1 LFATGGRPTGDKDP
15 FALRRAGLGLL
26 RIIIE
31 GGLELDLVD
40 CIRSAAAEFKTAA
53 EEVESL
59 VEDVYRF
66 LMERLRAYYQERGIR
81 GDVIEAVLVKRSC
94 SPLDIDRRVAAVQ
107 RFLELP
113 AAASLAATNKRIANI
128 LRQAGGAPE
137 QALDRER
144 IREPAER
151 ALLDAVLGHEAEV
164 VPMLERGDYQSA
176 LTTLAE
182 LKAPVDRFFDEVLV
196 MTEDPAERANRLAL
210 LARLST
216 LFLHT
221 ADLSHIQTS
230 HG

>member
-26 RIIIE
+26 RIVIE
-31 GGLELDLVD
+31 DGLELDLVD
-40 CIRSAAAEFKTAA
+40 CIRSAAAEFKMA
-53 EEVESL
+53 ETL

-81 GDVIEAVLVKRSC
+81 SDVIEAVLVKRSAA
-94 SPLDIDRRVAAVQ
+94 PLDIDRRVAAVQ

-113 AAASLAATNKRIANI
+113 AAASLAAANKRIANI

-144 IREPAER
+144 IHEPAER
-151 ALLDAVLGHEAEV
+151 ALLDAVLGREAEV
-164 VPMLERGDYQSA
+164 APLLERGDYQA
-176 LTTLAE
+176 TLTALAE

-196 MTEDPAERANRLAL
+196 MAEDPAERANRLAL
-210 LARLST
+210 LARLSA

-221 ADLSHIQTS
+221 ADLSRIQAS